1 LRAGLTWWIGYYNA
15 RRPHSTLAGRTPDD
29 AYWAS
34 GMEELAAWRQP
45 EPSLSKPPNCPTRGV
60 HLRITVLIAM
70 AIGHSDPLRIAI
82 SRRLAHL
89 VIPKK
94 IRRRLGEL
102 LWSGKTCRSPDRL
115 YLRERLLP
123 WIARRG
129 GCVLL
134 VGCRR
139 YTARDPMYLQQ
150 QGIRCWTLDID
161 PATSRWG
168 APGRHAVGAIEQAY
182 SMFPPET
189 FDTVVLSG
197 VFGFGLDSVPEQ
209 DASIAACAAILKPE
223 GILVLGW
230 NTDRVSDPEM
240 LPKLAECFRRHHDAE
255 LPDRIMFKHST
266 HVFDM
271 YRRLG

>member
-1 LRAGLTWWIGYYNA
+1 
-15 RRPHSTLAGRTPDD
+15 
-29 AYWAS
+29 
-34 GMEELAAWRQP
+34 
-45 EPSLSKPPNCPTRGV
+45 
-60 HLRITVLIAM
+60 M
-70 AIGHSDPLRIAI
+70 AIGHSVPLRIAI

-102 LWSGKTCRSPDRL
+102 LWSWKTCRSPDRL

-168 APGRHAVGAIEQAY
+168 APGRHAVGAIEQAC
-182 SMFPPET
+182 SIFAPET

-197 VFGFGLDSVPEQ
+197 VFGFGLDSIPEQ

-271 YRRLG
+271 YGRRLTSPVAIDDPPNSPNVLPNHTAAPESLIWPGKFHP

>member
-1 LRAGLTWWIGYYNA
+1 
-15 RRPHSTLAGRTPDD
+15 
-29 AYWAS
+29 
-34 GMEELAAWRQP
+34 M
-45 EPSLSKPPNCPTRGV
+45 
-60 HLRITVLIAM
+60 
-70 AIGHSDPLRIAI
+70 

-168 APGRHAVGAIEQAY
+168 APGRHAVGAIEQAC
-182 SMFPPET
+182 SIFAPET

-197 VFGFGLDSVPEQ
+197 VFGFGLDSIPEQ
-209 DASIAACAAILKPE
+209 DASIAACAAILKPK
-223 GILVLGW
+223 GILALGW

-271 YRRLG
+271 YCRRHRTTYSVAPEFSKSP